1 MTTHKEKILIID
13 DEAEILDNCRRILE
27 RAGFDCMLL
36 QESENFVRVLKETSP
51 DLVLTDLRM
60 PKKDGMSILKEAKAI
75 DPDIIVL
82 LFTAYGT
89 IKSALEACK
98 LGAFDYIQKPF
109 SAEQLRI
116 AVNRGIKQKRLSDE
130 NKYLRSQLKEAF
142 GFNRIIGNSA
152 SLREALELV
161 KKVSRTDANIL
172 ITGDS
177 GTGKELIARG
187 IHTNSDRSQSPFVPV
202 DCASLPENLLESEL
216 FGHEKGAFTD
226 AHVTRHGIFEYAA
239 GGTLFLDEIGELA
252 VALQAKLL
260 RALQERQ
267 VRRVGGR
274 KLLNVDVRII
284 SATNRNLSDAIAE
297 GKFRKDLFY
306 RLNVI
311 SIPLPSLRER
321 KDDIPLLANHYLKH
335 YSKSRK
341 NEVKGISKKAME
353 LMERYHWPGNVR
365 ELQNAMERA
374 VSLTDRPIIG
384 RGDLPEQVKLLRKPD
399 PSVFPAGSNFKTA
412 KREWMDSFEKKYLH
426 TLLKRHNGNIS
437 KAATEAQVNRKTIHR
452 LLKRHRLLEDTSQ
465 AGIAT

>member
-226 AHVTRHGIFEYAA
+226 AHVTRPGIFEYAA

-274 KLLNVDVRII
+274 KLINVDVRII

-311 SIPLPSLRER
+311 SIPLPPLRER

-335 YSKSRK
+335 YSKSNK
-341 NEVKGISKKAME
+341 NEVKSISKKAME

-374 VSLTDRPIIG
+374 VSLTDRPVIG

-399 PSVFPAGSNFKTA
+399 PSVFPDGSNFKTA
-412 KREWMDSFEKKYLH
+412 KREWTDSFEKKYLH
-426 TLLKRHNGNIS
+426 NLLKRHNGNIS

-452 LLKRHRLLEDTSQ
+452 LLKRHRLLEDMSQ
-465 AGIAT
+465 TGVAT